1 MHACMHAKRGGPSKK
16 TVPHSRLPPNSAAIT
31 CGALH
36 AQAEPNIVQKIFA
49 MPLIGGGKGVELG
62 SEYEL

>member
-1 MHACMHAKRGGPSKK
+1 MPRGAARPRRRCSIA
-16 TVPHSRLPPNSAAIT
+16 RLPPISAAIT